1 MPDAFKQVV
10 LRFKEIIVRYLL
22 FDLVMNLSFK
32 QSIANTVTS
41 PIVLAISAIQVKN
54 DHHMLFLHK

>member
-22 FDLVMNLSFK
+22 FDLVMNLSSK

-41 PIVLAISAIQVKN
+41 PIVLAISAI
-54 DHHMLFLHK
+54 